1 MVMRLKRNNPNLYS
15 GIYVFEGIDNVGKT
29 TIIRALKEKI
39 YHETGYDSTTIA
51 FPGNEERTLG
61 ALVYDIHHHKD
72 KYFDLSL
79 NDASL
84 QLLHVAAHIDLIQ
97 RKIMKEHSLQKLILM
112 DRFWWSTYAYG
123 LAGTLESDF
132 INAILAP
139 ELLYWE
145 NISVEKI
152 FLLER
157 NNRDMDYESD
167 KDISIRKNYRAL
179 SEKVSNCHII
189 NNDGNLEETINIVFN
204 KIVGE

>member
-1 MVMRLKRNNPNLYS
+1 MVARLKENNISLYS

-29 TIIRALKEKI
+29 TIIKSLKEKI
-39 YHETGYDSTTIA
+39 CKETGCDCTIIS
-51 FPGNEERTLG
+51 FPGNEARTLG
-61 ALVYDIHHHKD
+61 ALVYDIHHQKN
-72 KYFDLSL
+72 KYFDVLI

-97 RKIMKEHSLQKLILM
+97 RKLMEENSLQKIILM

-123 LAGTLESDF
+123 LAGLLERDV
-132 INAILAP
+132 IQAILAP

-145 NISVEKI
+145 KISINKI

-157 NNRDMDYESD
+157 KDREMDYETD
-167 KDISIRKNYRAL
+167 KDISIGKSYRELA
-179 SEKVSNCHII
+179 ERVSNCQII
-189 NNDGNLEETINIVFN
+189 NNDGSIEETIKIIFN